1 MNYFAKIN
9 GLVIVGVVALAS
21 GAAADPYDPPQPIT
35 PEALVPITPE
45 ALAQRTECVKLG
57 AAWVKQHPLPKSG
70 DNDSYAVRIFHGSK
84 TNQCWLIKSDTHNEG
99 LKRARHLIDAQTGI
113 ETMACFD
120 SPENYSSVSSH
131 NPKLDC
137 DYIEKVE
144 NGNLVSGFMAVLLPP
159 QPRNGA
165 RSSDLQRRTEP

>member
-1 MNYFAKIN
+1 MRIAF
-9 GLVIVGVVALAS
+9 VVGAVALAS

-45 ALAQRTECVKLG
+45 ALAQGTECWKLG
-57 AAWVKQHPLPKSG
+57 AAWVKKNPLPKSG
-70 DNDSYAVRIFHGSK
+70 DNDSHAVRIFYGSK
-84 TNQCWLIKSDTHNEG
+84 TNQCWLIKSDTRNEG

-120 SPENYSSVSSH
+120 SPENYSSISSH

-144 NGNLVSGFMAVLLPP
+144 NGNLVSGSWLCLFRPNTETA
-159 QPRNGA
+159 RSGA
-165 RSSDLQRRTEP
+165 RSSDLQRRTVP

>member
-1 MNYFAKIN
+1 MR
-9 GLVIVGVVALAS
+9 IVFVVGAVALAS
-21 GAAADPYDPPQPIT
+21 AAAADPYDPPQPIT

-45 ALAQRTECVKLG
+45 ALAQGTECGKLG
-57 AAWVKQHPLPKSG
+57 AAWVKKNPLPKSG
-70 DNDSYAVRIFHGSK
+70 DNDSHAVRIFYGSK
-84 TNQCWLIKSDTHNEG
+84 TNQCWLIKSDTRNEG

-120 SPENYSSVSSH
+120 SPENYSSISSH

-165 RSSDLQRRTEP
+165 LSSDLQRRTEP

>member
-1 MNYFAKIN
+1 MRIAF
-9 GLVIVGVVALAS
+9 VVGAVALAS
-21 GAAADPYDPPQPIT
+21 GAAADPYDPPQPIA
-35 PEALVPITPE
+35 PEASVPITPE

-57 AAWVKQHPLPKSG
+57 AVWVKQHPLPKSG

-120 SPENYSSVSSH
+120 SPENYSSTSSN

-137 DYIEKVE
+137 DYIGKVE
-144 NGNLVSGFMAVLLPP
+144 KGDLASGFMAVPLPP
-159 QPRNGA
+159 QHRDSALGSPK
-165 RSSDLQRRTEP
+165 Q

>member
-1 MNYFAKIN
+1 MRIAF
-9 GLVIVGVVALAS
+9 VVGAVALAS

-45 ALAQRTECVKLG
+45 ALAQGTECGKLG
-57 AAWVKQHPLPKSG
+57 AAWVKKNPLPKSG
-70 DNDSYAVRIFHGSK
+70 DNDSHAVRIFYGSK
-84 TNQCWLIKSDTHNEG
+84 TNQCWLIKSDTRNEG

-120 SPENYSSVSSH
+120 SPENYSSISSH

-144 NGNLVSGFMAVLLPP
+144 NGNLVSGFMAVPLPP
-159 QPRNGA
+159 QRA
-165 RSSDLQRRTEP
+165 REPEAVTTKQR

>member
-1 MNYFAKIN
+1 MRIAF
-9 GLVIVGVVALAS
+9 VVGAVALAS

-35 PEALVPITPE
+35 PEAL
-45 ALAQRTECVKLG
+45 AQGTECGKLG
-57 AAWVKQHPLPKSG
+57 AAWVKKNPLPKSG
-70 DNDSYAVRIFHGSK
+70 DNESHAVRIFYGSK

-120 SPENYSSVSSH
+120 SPENYSIASH

-144 NGNLVSGFMAVLLPP
+144 NGNLVSGFMAVPLPP
-159 QPRNGA
+159 QRA
-165 RSSDLQRRTEP
+165 REPEAVTTKQR